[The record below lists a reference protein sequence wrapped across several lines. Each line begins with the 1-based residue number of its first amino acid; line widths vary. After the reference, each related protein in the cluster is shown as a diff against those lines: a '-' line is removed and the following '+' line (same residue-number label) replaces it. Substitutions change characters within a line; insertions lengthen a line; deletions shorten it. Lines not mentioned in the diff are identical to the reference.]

1 MPPERHHGPFDEQ
14 CHLYLA
20 CAMTKY
26 EAAGLTCGLG
36 SVSQDQASS
45 GRSNL
50 LNARNG
56 LYLSGLTTETSK
68 RYLSSKRRTAARVVR
83 PARPSRALGAGS
95 STRFAA
101 EVFGSMNANNAAS
114 AFGTIKAVSK
124 HSHFARQAAATLL
137 W

>member
-1 MPPERHHGPFDEQ
+1 MPPERHYGPFDEQ

-56 LYLSGLTTETSK
+56 LYLSGSATV
-68 RYLSSKRRTAARVVR
+68 RTGKQMHD
-83 PARPSRALGAGS
+83 PARRD
-95 STRFAA
+95 
-101 EVFGSMNANNAAS
+101 
-114 AFGTIKAVSK
+114 
-124 HSHFARQAAATLL
+124 
-137 W
+137 

>member
-20 CAMTKY
+20 CAITKY
-26 EAAGLTCGLG
+26 EAAGLTW

-50 LNARNG
+50 LSARNG
-56 LYLSGLTTETSK
+56 LYLSDLTTETSK

-95 STRFAA
+95 STPFAA
-101 EVFGSMNANNAAS
+101 EAFGSMNANNAAS

>member
-1 MPPERHHGPFDEQ
+1 MPSERHHGPFDEQ

-26 EAAGLTCGLG
+26 EAAGLTW

-50 LNARNG
+50 LSARNG

-101 EVFGSMNANNAAS
+101 EVFGSRNANNAAS